1 MAGTLWPVRVL
12 LAPDAFAGT
21 LTAVQAAEAMA
32 AGWARRAPD
41 DELVLRPMSAGGPGF
56 LDVVLAA
63 RGGALVP
70 VTVGGPRGERVPATL
85 LLVDDEQ
92 GRTAYVEAAQACGL
106 HLVPPSERD
115 PMSATSA
122 GVGELLRAAVDA
134 GADRIVVATGGA
146 ACHDGGAGLLAELGA
161 GDDPLLRAG
170 GGGLAA
176 LPNHALAGLP
186 DVRAGLAGVQ
196 LVLASDTDLPLT
208 GLSGASATEAEAR
221 GATAEQAQALEAA
234 LGRLADVAQRSLV
247 AGRPLAGRG
256 QAGSAGAGA
265 GGGLGFALLL
275 LGAVRKPAVDVVLDV
290 VRLADEVARADLVVT
305 GEGLFGWAS
314 LHDQVVARVAATA
327 LERGVP
333 TVVLAGEV
341 EVGRRESLNLGV
353 SAAYALVERPEQ
365 AAKVSRDPAGAL
377 ADRTER
383 VARTWAR

>member
-1 MAGTLWPVRVL
+1 VL
-12 LAPDAFAGT
+12 LAPDAFAGV
-21 LTAVQAAEAMA
+21 LTAMQAADAMA
-32 AGWARRAPD
+32 AGWSRRAPH
-41 DELVLRPMSAGGPGF
+41 DELVLRPMSDGGPGF
-56 LDVVLAA
+56 LDVVLAT

-106 HLVPPSERD
+106 HLVPPQERD
-115 PMSATSA
+115 AMITTST
-122 GVGELLRAAVDA
+122 GVGELVRAAVEA
-134 GADRIVVATGGA
+134 GADRVVVATGGA

-161 GDDPLLRAG
+161 GDDPLLRGG

-176 LPNHALAGLP
+176 LPDGALAGLP
-186 DVRAGLAGVQ
+186 DVRDGLAGVR
-196 LVLASDTDLPLT
+196 LVLASDTDVPLT
-208 GLSGASATEAEAR
+208 GLSGASATDAQAR

-256 QAGSAGAGA
+256 SAGSAGAGA

-275 LGAVRKPAVDVVLDV
+275 LGAVRRPAVEVVLDV

-305 GEGLFGWAS
+305 GESRFGWAS
-314 LHDQVVARVAATA
+314 LHDGVVARVAATA

-333 TVVLAGEV
+333 TVVVAEEV
-341 EVGRRESLNLGV
+341 EVGRREALNLGV
-353 SAAYALVERPEQ
+353 SAAYAVVERPDE
-365 AAKVSRDPAGAL
+365 AARVRQDPGGAL

-383 VARTWAR
+383 VARTWSR